1 MMASAVAAACVLA
14 AWCSAAAAADPI
26 PSGSVIAPDGKVV
39 AKPGE
44 VEEPKGPGLRLR
56 MTKEEVLAT
65 SMGKPLEITETETPR
80 GVRERWV
87 YPGNKYL
94 YFMDG
99 VLVGAE
105 SVRR

>member
-1 MMASAVAAACVLA
+1 MMASAVAAACLLA

-26 PSGSVIAPDGKVV
+26 PSGSVIAPDGK
-39 AKPGE
+39 
-44 VEEPKGPGLRLR
+44 GLRLR

-65 SMGKPLEITETETPR
+65 SMGKPLEVTETETPR

-94 YFMDG
+94 YFMNG